1 MDKKSFLNNFTMDD
15 IGALASLYEDVEL
28 CKKIQYPI
36 YTKMFFPPEV
46 WNTLETIKNALGIE
60 VESKGVT
67 QESEKRVILIK
78 PVDHGEWYEDY
89 PFTYF
94 KITGGSK
101 FKELEHRHFLAA
113 IMGLGIK
120 REMLGDLIVRDG
132 MCYGVI
138 FSDLYNFLE
147 NNLTVIGK
155 IGVTV
160 SETEGKD
167 IPEMEF
173 EEGVYLVSSLR
184 LDSIVAAVTE
194 KSRSTATE
202 LIKEGAVSVNYSVK
216 REKDLSIK
224 EGDVITVR
232 RKGKFLFEE
241 VTGASKKGKTRIVL
255 KKYK

>member
-1 MDKKSFLNNFTMDD
+1 MDD

-36 YTKMFFPPEV
+36 YTKMFFSPEV
-46 WNTLETIKNALGIE
+46 WSTLETMKNALGIE

-78 PVDHGEWYEDY
+78 PVDCGECYEDY

-94 KITGGSK
+94 KIEGGSK

-160 SETEGKD
+160 SETEEKD

-184 LDSIVAAVTE
+184 LDGIVAAVTE

-232 RKGKFLFEE
+232 RKGKFFFEE
-241 VTGASKKGKTRIVL
+241 VTGVSKKGKTRIVL